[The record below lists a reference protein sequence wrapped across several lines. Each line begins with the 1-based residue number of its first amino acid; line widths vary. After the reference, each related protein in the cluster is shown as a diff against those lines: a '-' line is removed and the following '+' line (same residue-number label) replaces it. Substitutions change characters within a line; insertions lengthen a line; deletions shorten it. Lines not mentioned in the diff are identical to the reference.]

1 MKSSLRILFITIVS
15 CIVLLVSAC
24 SESSPIKDP
33 LNYQVEPFQF
43 KNQDREN
50 LSLKELQG
58 EVWIA
63 NFIFTSCDTVCP
75 PMTAHM
81 KQIQNMIETEGLDTK
96 MISFSVDPE
105 VDTPE
110 KIKEFTKP
118 YEISFENWSFLTG
131 YTQNEI
137 ENFALES
144 FKTFV
149 QKPETGDQV
158 AHGTSFY
165 LVDQDGVVMKSYS
178 GVDDPPY
185 DQILKDIKS
194 LENKS

>member
-1 MKSSLRILFITIVS
+1 MKRSLRIQLITVVS
-15 CIVLLVSAC
+15 CIVFLVSAC
-24 SESSPIKDP
+24 SEASPIKDP
-33 LNYQVEPFQF
+33 LNYEVEPFQF
-43 KNQDREN
+43 KNQDGEN
-50 LSLKELQG
+50 LSLGDLEG

-63 NFIFTSCDTVCP
+63 NFIFTSCETVCP

-81 KQIQNMIETEGLDTK
+81 KQIQNMIETEQLDTK
-96 MISFSVDPE
+96 IISFSVDPE

-110 KIKEFTKP
+110 KIKEFAKP

-137 ENFALES
+137 EDLAFKS

-165 LVDQDGVVMKSYS
+165 LVDQNGVVMKDYS
-178 GVDDPPY
+178 GVNDPPY
-185 DQILKDIKS
+185 DQIIKDIKA